1 MAQPLIIQY
10 TNLLHK
16 YRDPN
21 AEPVKAFL
29 RKHAADK
36 VLIKRADALNEV
48 WKLKE
53 ALITSSKRGLEAE

>member
-21 AEPVKAFL
+21 AEAVKAF
-29 RKHAADK
+29 REQHTADQ
-36 VLIKRADALNEV
+36 VFLKRAAAIDKV

-53 ALITSSKRGLEAE
+53 SLVKAQ

>member
-1 MAQPLIIQY
+1 MAQPLVIQY

-21 AEPVKAFL
+21 AEVVKAF
-29 RKHAADK
+29 RRQHAEDK
-36 VLIKRADALNEV
+36 VFVKRVAAIDKV

-53 ALITSSKRGLEAE
+53 SLVTAR

>member
-21 AEPVKAFL
+21 AQPVKAF
-29 RKHAADK
+29 REKHASDQVFLKRTAAIDK
-36 VLIKRADALNEV
+36 V

-53 ALITSSKRGLEAE
+53 SLVNVD